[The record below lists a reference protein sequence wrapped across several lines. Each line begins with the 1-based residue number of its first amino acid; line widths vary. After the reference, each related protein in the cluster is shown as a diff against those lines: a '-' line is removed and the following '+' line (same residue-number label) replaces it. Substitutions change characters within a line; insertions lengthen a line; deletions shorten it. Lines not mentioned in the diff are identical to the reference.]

1 MIIYE
6 VSCLVEA
13 SVERP
18 FLTWLKEH
26 AAKIVALEGFESA
39 SISLIKL
46 DDRLDEFPDR
56 TGFSVSYRLENQA
69 ALDHYLKEYAPALRE
84 DGLKR
89 FGTQMTIYRR
99 VLGGSLFEIK
109 SPAD

>member
-6 VSCLVEA
+6 VNCLVEA
-13 SVERP
+13 SIERP

-26 AAKIVALEGFESA
+26 ATQIVTLEGFEKA

-46 DDRLDEFPDR
+46 DDRLDEHSER
-56 TGFSVSYRLENQA
+56 TGFSVTYRLENQA
-69 ALDHYLKEYAPALRE
+69 ALDNYLKEYAPTLRE

-99 VLGGSLFEIK
+99 VLGGALFEVRR
-109 SPAD
+109 STQ